1 MKFLFKELPGIS
13 RDYLRPVVPGF
24 VAGAAVTS
32 VSITRRPPTNLTIES
47 ATGPGSLSLRLQASR
62 ELPPGNYGGDVVV
75 TTEDGQTY
83 SLPWLVKIVNR

>member
-32 VSITRRPPTNLTIES
+32 VSITRLPPTNLTIES
-47 ATGPGSLSLRLQASR
+47 ATGPGSLSLRK
-62 ELPPGNYGGDVVV
+62 LPPGNYGGDVVV